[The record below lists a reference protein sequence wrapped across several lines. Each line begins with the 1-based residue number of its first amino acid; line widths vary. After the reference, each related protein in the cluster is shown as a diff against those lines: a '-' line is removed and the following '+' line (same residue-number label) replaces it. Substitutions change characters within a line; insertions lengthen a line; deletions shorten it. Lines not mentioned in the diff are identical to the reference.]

1 MRLLLKTATYGMTHI
16 AVATT
21 IAYLL
26 TGDIMAA
33 IGIGLIEP
41 IVQTGVF
48 ALHEQL
54 WEGGRN
60 TPQLAAPPADPH
72 LRAA

>member
-1 MRLLLKTATYGMTHI
+1 MRLLLKTLSYGATHI

-21 IAYLL
+21 VAYLL
-26 TGDIMAA
+26 TGDLLVAV
-33 IGIGLIEP
+33 GLGLIEP

-54 WEGGRN
+54 WEGRRGAGAYASRDHGPLQ
-60 TPQLAAPPADPH
+60 TA
-72 LRAA
+72 

>member
-1 MRLLLKTATYGMTHI
+1 MRLLLKTLSYGATHI

-21 IAYLL
+21 VAYLL
-26 TGDIMAA
+26 TGDLLVAL
-33 IGIGLIEP
+33 GLGLIEP

-54 WEGGRN
+54 WEGKRN
-60 TPQLAAPPADPH
+60 AAGYDATGHGPLQPA
-72 LRAA
+72 